1 MINGPGMSFS
11 KFFHRLITVGTNA
24 IKVMQRDSH
33 SIPTNELS
41 NPKGE
46 VSQAFCHLIRLIR
59 LKDAKTMGSR
69 ISKGSFSLS
78 YCHCRYEK
86 KSKDNPLA
94 SNSELEEREND
105 ISINVV
111 SDRDLKTSGI
121 DFDDFISLQTRSL
134 NI

>member
-1 MINGPGMSFS
+1 LINGPGMSFS

-24 IKVMQRDSH
+24 MKVMQRDSH
-33 SIPTNELS
+33 SIPTIELS

-69 ISKGSFSLS
+69 ISKAIVDMK
-78 YCHCRYEK
+78 RK
-86 KSKDNPLA
+86 ANKKDNPLA

-111 SDRDLKTSGI
+111 SDRDLKTSGN

-134 NI
+134 DI

>member
-24 IKVMQRDSH
+24 MKVMQRDSH
-33 SIPTNELS
+33 SIPTIELS

-69 ISKGSFSLS
+69 ISKAIVDMK
-78 YCHCRYEK
+78 RK
-86 KSKDNPLA
+86 ANKKDNPLA

-111 SDRDLKTSGI
+111 SDRDLKTSGN

-134 NI
+134 DI